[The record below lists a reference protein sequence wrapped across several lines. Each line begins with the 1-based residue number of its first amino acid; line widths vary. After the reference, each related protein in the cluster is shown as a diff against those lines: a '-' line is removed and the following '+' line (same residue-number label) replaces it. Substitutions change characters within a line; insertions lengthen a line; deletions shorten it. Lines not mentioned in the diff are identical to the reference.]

1 MELLEE
7 QRRLN
12 WLRIYSDSV
21 VKKLDHDG
29 LTEDDAWGL
38 LTEAKRKILERFPT
52 CENEYQLLYERRF
65 RRVLIRRGFALPLY
79 NDTAIGV

>member
-1 MELLEE
+1 MNLLEE

-12 WLRIYSDSV
+12 WLRVYSDSV
-21 VKKLDHDG
+21 VEKLDRAD
-29 LTEDDAWGL
+29 LAEDDAWEL

-52 CENEYQLLYERRF
+52 CEDEYQLIYERRF

-79 NDTAIGV
+79 DDTAIGV